1 MQLPRL
7 CLRGLM
13 VIPRPKT
20 HDEQYVTFLRA
31 TQLLHEINKKLN
43 INLDTLSM
51 GMSDDLPA
59 AIRAGSTMVRIGRS
73 IFGDRNKS

>member
-13 VIPRPKT
+13 VIPKPKT
-20 HDEQYVTFLRA
+20 NEEQYITFSRA
-31 TQLLHEINKKLN
+31 TQLLHEINKSLN

-51 GMSDDLPA
+51 GMSEDLAA
-59 AIRAGSTMVRIGRS
+59 AIRAGSTMVRVGRS
-73 IFGDRNKS
+73 IFGERYQS